1 MTRPPGLPRRTAL
14 LAAASAAA
22 LIPARA
28 RAEEISVTQ
37 YGSSLY
43 GLPFTVALSLGL
55 FDRAGIHLTGFMGSG
70 GGGTTVRNLFASDTP
85 YGEVAVGAALA
96 AAAGG
101 LPVRIVNTG
110 TRSVA
115 EASLVTVPGSPV
127 QSLKDM
133 PGRKVALTSPK
144 GVSEMLFLLAMR
156 TAGLDPASVTRVYSG
171 GYGPSLTLLEQG
183 AVAAAALIE
192 PLSIQRAD
200 RYRTVVAY
208 RDLLPPMTTSVGI
221 TSPDYA
227 QAQPAKLRAII
238 AGRRAGVKAI
248 YADPAAAAAIMA
260 PAYDLRPE
268 IARIAVDNMIGPRM
282 WSEGGFDAPELD
294 RMVDALKLIDQ
305 AAPAGWQ
312 SLIDRAF
319 LPPELRT

>member
-1 MTRPPGLPRRTAL
+1 MIRRRAL
-14 LAAASAAA
+14 LAATATLLPLA
-22 LIPARA
+22 A

-37 YGSSLY
+37 YGASLY
-43 GLPFTVALSLGL
+43 GLPFTVALQDGA
-55 FDRAGIHLTGFMGSG
+55 FERAGIRITGFMGSG

-101 LPVRIVNTG
+101 LPVKIVNVG

-115 EASLVTVPGSPV
+115 EASLVTMPGSDIT
-127 QSLKDM
+127 SLADLLGK
-133 PGRKVALTSPK
+133 KVALTSPK

-156 TAGLDPASVTRVYSG
+156 TAGLDPSKVTRIYSG

-221 TSPDYA
+221 TSPAYA
-227 QAQPAKLRAII
+227 AAQPAKLRAII
-238 AGRRAGVKAI
+238 AGRREGVRAI
-248 YADPAAAAAIMA
+248 YRDPAAAGAIAAK
-260 PAYDLRPE
+260 AYDLPPA
-268 IARIAVDNMIGPRM
+268 IAATAVQNMIVPRM
-282 WSEGGFDAPELD
+282 WSEGAFDAAELD
-294 RMVDALKLIDQ
+294 RMVDALKLIEQVSGPPD
-305 AAPAGWQ
+305 W
-312 SLIDRAF
+312 SKLIDKAF
-319 LPPELRT
+319 LPPDLQA